1 MQGQEVR
8 WKGWPSTIPRSSFL
22 CRNTGV
28 NRRND
33 IDHRILCPISKT
45 LPEVCVFF
53 YTRSVG
59 GVGSR
64 LYRLLVIHADSAS
77 IPGLAF
83 ARTIYTLQQYLSRV
97 QMANDAPD

>member
-1 MQGQEVR
+1 MILV
-8 WKGWPSTIPRSSFL
+8 IVL
-22 CRNTGV
+22 CR
-28 NRRND
+28 
-33 IDHRILCPISKT
+33 IPKT
-45 LPEVCVFF
+45 IPEVCAFLN
-53 YTRSVG
+53 TRSVG
-59 GVGSR
+59 GAGSR

>member
-33 IDHRILCPISKT
+33 IGHRTVPYIRDFLKSV
-45 LPEVCVFF
+45 LF
-53 YTRSVG
+53 Y
-59 GVGSR
+59 
-64 LYRLLVIHADSAS
+64 
-77 IPGLAF
+77 IPD
-83 ARTIYTLQQYLSRV
+83 Q
-97 QMANDAPD
+97 